1 MQQMLNTT
9 NSVLLQTVLL
19 LMSKNLQDTG
29 TANDILQPEIPENST
44 EELCYSPF
52 GCYKMTHPWTDES
65 LRPVSYVPEPPEKV
79 NPKYCLYTRN
89 RQDICQNLDVMDND
103 TLFRSYLMPNHRV
116 YFISHGFIE
125 NGNKEWIKKMT
136 KELLKL
142 LDCSVIV
149 VDWSG
154 GSGPPYPQAVAN
166 IRLVGAM
173 TAHLINNLI
182 VQVGIQPELIHI
194 IGHSLGA
201 HMAAYA
207 GQTIHRNFKYR
218 LGRITGLDPAEPHFS
233 KTDPIVRLDPTDAD
247 FVDVIHTDAG
257 PFLSGGLGIFQPVGH
272 VDFYPN
278 GGIEQP
284 GCRGGVL
291 SYMAKESGSFYRGI
305 RHMLGCNHIRSYQ
318 YFTESINTGPCY
330 FMGTECGSW
339 EEFQNG
345 SCFNCIDGNTCP
357 FQTKLGLHADSYL
370 RKGIAYG
377 SPLNLPPPR
386 THVKLFMMTGDEEP
400 FCRHHYRVKWRIS
413 DSCKSLLHG
422 GEVGII
428 WVTLQGDKG
437 ATKEIQLTKV
447 VQYYEPGSE
456 HQVIVPGDPVGK
468 LQSVILRW
476 EYRTNPL
483 NPLTWRFFLTPHI
496 YIGWMQIESIEE
508 KHSLTV
514 CPEEGVPLLTRK
526 PLTLSGE
533 MGYGHCNLK
542 PNTKQKSECSNTD
555 R

>member
-1 MQQMLNTT
+1 MQQILNTT

-19 LMSKNLQDTG
+19 LMNNNLQDTG
-29 TANDILQPEIPENST
+29 TTNEVLQPEEPKNSS

-52 GCYKMTHPWTDES
+52 GCYKMTHPWTDDF
-65 LRPVSYVPEPPEKV
+65 LRPVSYIPEPPDKV
-79 NPKYCLYTRN
+79 NPKYCLYTRRN
-89 RQDICQNLDVMDND
+89 KDSCQNLDIIDND
-103 TLFRSYLMPNHRV
+103 TLFRSYMMSNHRV
-116 YFISHGFIE
+116 FFITHGFIE
-125 NGNKEWIKKMT
+125 NGNKEWIKNMT
-136 KELLKL
+136 MELLKL
-142 LDCSVIV
+142 SDCSVIV
-149 VDWSG
+149 IDWSD

-201 HMAAYA
+201 HMAASA
-207 GQTIHRNFKYR
+207 GQTIQRNFKYR

-257 PFLSGGLGIFQPVGH
+257 PFLSGGLGILQPIGH

-284 GCRGGVL
+284 GCRKSVM
-291 SYMAKESGSFYRGI
+291 SYMAKGSGSFYTGI

-318 YFTESINTGPCY
+318 YFTESINPRSCY

-345 SCFNCIDGNTCP
+345 SCFDCAVGNKCP

-370 RKGIAYG
+370 RKGADYG

-386 THVKLFMMTGDEEP
+386 THVKLFMMTGAEGP
-400 FCRHHYRVKWRIS
+400 FCRHHYRVTWKIS

-422 GEVGII
+422 GEVGMIL
-428 WVTLQGDKG
+428 VTLQGDKG
-437 ATKEIQLTKV
+437 VTKKIELTEAV
-447 VQYYEPGSE
+447 RYYEPGSK
-456 HQVIVPGDPVGK
+456 HQVTVPGEPVGK
-468 LQSVILRW
+468 MHSAELHW

-483 NPLTWRFFLTPHI
+483 NPLTWRLFLTPRI
-496 YIGWMQIESIEE
+496 YIDQMHIESIEE
-508 KHSLTV
+508 RHSLTI

-526 PLTLSGE
+526 PLMLNDKTGQDV
-533 MGYGHCNLK
+533 CNLK
-542 PNTKQKSECSNTD
+542 PTQKQKSECLESVH
-555 R
+555 